1 MLWTLRLFELLKN
14 EEEASDA
21 LSSEL
26 YLLASSIKHVRGE
39 VISSLSLS
47 LSLRTGQIFPVHS
60 YSWGVACQ
68 LTANLVPKSER
79 VYIFRTAEM

>member
-1 MLWTLRLFELLKN
+1 MGLRWFELLQN

-47 LSLRTGQIFPVHS
+47 LSLRTGQISFP
-60 YSWGVACQ
+60 Q
-68 LTANLVPKSER
+68 LFLGCSVPINSELGS
-79 VYIFRTAEM
+79 EK